1 MSELV
6 LPKHYLFMKR
16 LLIASAMLIAIPIL
30 AQVKEGKI
38 VYERTMQLQIRINDD
53 NPAFQNMIP
62 KERKDKFELFFTEG
76 KSLWQGVEDDGQSD
90 ETSFGDSGGGMR
102 MVIRVPGSDDIAFH
116 NITESK
122 KVDQRELGGKS
133 YIIADSIKKM
143 SWKVAGET
151 KVVLGHNCMK
161 ATTQRMQ
168 ESFRMSVDNGEAK
181 REKVMD
187 TMNIVAWFT
196 NEIPGSFGPDT
207 YQGQLPGTILEI
219 DVNNGRTSFK
229 AIEISPKADVA
240 KIKEPSKGKKVTA
253 EEFAKERE
261 KLMQEMM
268 QNGGGGPGMR
278 VNIRN

>member
-1 MSELV
+1 
-6 LPKHYLFMKR
+6 MKR
-16 LLIASAMLIAIPIL
+16 LLIASAMLIAIPSL

-38 VYERTMQLQIRINDD
+38 LYERTMQLQIRINDD

-76 KSLWQGVEDDGQSD
+76 KSLWQAVEDDGQND
-90 ETSFGDSGGGMR
+90 ETSFGDGNGMR
-102 MVIRVPGSDDIAFH
+102 MVFRGPGSDDIAFH
-116 NITESK
+116 NIIESK
-122 KVDQRELGGKS
+122 KVDQRDLGGKS

-143 SWKVAGET
+143 NWKVAGET
-151 KVVLGHNCMK
+151 KVILGHTCMK

-168 ESFRMSVDNGEAK
+168 ESFRMTMDNGEAK

-196 NEIPGSFGPDT
+196 NEIPGSFGPDI

-219 DVNNGRTSFK
+219 DINNGRNTFK
-229 AIEISPKADVA
+229 AIEISPKVDVA

-268 QNGGGGPGMR
+268 QNGGGPGGMR
-278 VNIRN
+278 INIRN

>member
-1 MSELV
+1 
-6 LPKHYLFMKR
+6 MKR
-16 LLIASAMLIAIPIL
+16 LLIASAMLIAIPTL

-38 VYERTMQLQIRINDD
+38 VYERTMQMQIRINDD

-102 MVIRVPGSDDIAFH
+102 MVIRMPGNDDIAFH

-133 YIIADSIKKM
+133 YIIADSIKKL

-151 KVVLGHNCMK
+151 KVILGHNCMK
-161 ATTQRMQ
+161 ATAQRMQ
-168 ESFRMSVDNGEAK
+168 ENFRMSMDNGEAK

-196 NEIPGSFGPDT
+196 NEIPGSFGPDI

-219 DVNNGRTSFK
+219 DINNGRNTFK
-229 AIEISPKADVA
+229 AIEISPKVDVA

-253 EEFAKERE
+253 DEFAKERE

-268 QNGGGGPGMR
+268 QNNGGGGPGMR
-278 VNIRN
+278 INIRN

>member
-1 MSELV
+1 
-6 LPKHYLFMKR
+6 MKR
-16 LLIASAMLIAIPIL
+16 LLIASAMLIAIPTL

-38 VYERTMQLQIRINDD
+38 LYERTMQLQIRINDD

-90 ETSFGDSGGGMR
+90 ETGFGDSGGGMR
-102 MVIRVPGSDDIAFH
+102 MVIRMPGNDDIAFH

-133 YIIADSIKKM
+133 YIIADSIKKLN
-143 SWKVAGET
+143 WKVAGET
-151 KVVLGHNCMK
+151 KVILGHNCMK

-168 ESFRMSVDNGEAK
+168 ESFRMTMDNGEAK

-219 DVNNGRTSFK
+219 DVNNGRNTFK
-229 AIEISPKADVA
+229 AIEISPKVDIA

>member
-1 MSELV
+1 
-6 LPKHYLFMKR
+6 MKR
-16 LLIASAMLIAIPIL
+16 LLIASAMLIAIPTL

-76 KSLWQGVEDDGQSD
+76 KSLWQGVEDDGQND

-151 KVVLGHNCMK
+151 KVILGHNCMK